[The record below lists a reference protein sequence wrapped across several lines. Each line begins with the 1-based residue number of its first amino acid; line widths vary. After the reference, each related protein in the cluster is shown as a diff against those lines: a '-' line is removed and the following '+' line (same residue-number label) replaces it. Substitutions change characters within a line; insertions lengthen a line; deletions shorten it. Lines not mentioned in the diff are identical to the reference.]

1 MLRRTF
7 AFDSI
12 LFKNLMTFYR
22 GTRYLVKKDE
32 SFYMVVKI
40 QAIGEGVAKLRTKD
54 FMIFISEF
62 NSNINLHNRY
72 SLLDSI
78 REDILYVGVNESQKL
93 QYPRPRA
100 FGDLKV
106 NHIMF
111 NEDCFFYRIFDL
123 VFVNG
128 TQTPLDAGM
137 FYVTSNLITSLGTYV
152 WVKDA
157 LYYLPY
163 FLCKLKKIFPLFLFR
178 KLILHET
185 TLVVVYMYF
194 PRD

>member
-1 MLRRTF
+1 MNEFTSNYSIHEYNLGEGILVLRRTF

-111 NEDCFFYRIFDL
+111 NEDCF
-123 VFVNG
+123 
-128 TQTPLDAGM
+128 
-137 FYVTSNLITSLGTYV
+137 LI
-152 WVKDA
+152 A
-157 LYYLPY
+157 YL
-163 FLCKLKKIFPLFLFR
+163 I
-178 KLILHET
+178 
-185 TLVVVYMYF
+185 
-194 PRD
+194 